1 MMGAVSSDRLR
12 VLLTCAPSQFE
23 AVASFYGEALGF
35 EVEHRRTDES
45 GQLAGLRRDGTR
57 VLLATPGAMGIG
69 ASEPT
74 KAATLILMHP
84 DVAAHRRALEAR
96 FSGQL
101 GPLREMGDGRFYAID
116 DPAGN
121 AVWIMQVE

>member
-1 MMGAVSSDRLR
+1 MSSDRLR
-12 VLLTCAPSQFE
+12 VLLTCAAVDIE
-23 AVASFYGEALGF
+23 AIATFYGEALGF
-35 EVEHRRTDES
+35 EVEHRRADES
-45 GQLAGLRRDGTR
+45 GELIGLRRDGTR
-57 VLLATPGAMGIG
+57 VLLATPGAMGVG

-74 KAATLILMHP
+74 KGATLILMHP

-96 FSGQL
+96 FSGLL
-101 GPLREMGDGRFYAID
+101 GPLREMGGGRFYVIT